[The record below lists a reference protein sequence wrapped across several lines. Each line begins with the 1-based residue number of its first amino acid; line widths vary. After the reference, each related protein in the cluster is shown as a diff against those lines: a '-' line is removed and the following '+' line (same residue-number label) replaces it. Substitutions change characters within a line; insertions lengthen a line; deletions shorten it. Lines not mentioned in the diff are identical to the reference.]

1 MDNRTIDKLNV
12 CNNLSDLM
20 ILLKTEL
27 EKSINTSTLAFFDKV
42 IQPFDAEK
50 GYQIISVKP
59 FPLINDEEEYTLL
72 AYCFND
78 SQFNINEKLVIL
90 FMDKNFINNLSFN
103 IPKLTKTNKIHST
116 QYAVGI
122 KLFNEEIKYYRHNIC
137 LDLQS
142 KQIYIKIINK
152 SATPITNVIDIV
164 NLIKERDVVVDET
177 YDLEII
183 TYITEPNSIT
193 LKKVSTG
200 LIEVYTINKIVSDNI
215 DIL

>member
-42 IQPFDAEK
+42 IQQFDVEK

-59 FPLINDEEEYTLL
+59 FPLINDEEEYTVL

-103 IPKLTKTNKIHST
+103 VPKLTKTNKIHST

-122 KLFNEEIKYYRHNIC
+122 KLFNEKIKYYRHNIC

-164 NLIKERDVVVDET
+164 NLIKEKDVVVDET